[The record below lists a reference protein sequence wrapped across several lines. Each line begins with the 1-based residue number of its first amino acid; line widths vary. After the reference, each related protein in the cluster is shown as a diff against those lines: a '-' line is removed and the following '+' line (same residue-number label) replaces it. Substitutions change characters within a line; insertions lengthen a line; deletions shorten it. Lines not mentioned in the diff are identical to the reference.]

1 MVYTTKATREKW
13 RNLYDDFGDSF
24 TEDSSAADL
33 RQSLDQAEAERSELP
48 AYLDLKQELEQELRG
63 YPYYLLRGIVLY
75 IDIHMEDNERQL
87 MGLRCELYGGTV
99 ADQLC
104 ERVTHVIVGAP
115 PGGEQIKAAQDAAY
129 RRERQARL
137 KKGVPLFH
145 MVSPGWVR
153 ESIAA
158 AKILDEAEF
167 EV

>member
-1 MVYTTKATREKW
+1 MVYTTKATRQKW

-33 RQSLDQAEAERSELP
+33 RQSLDQAEAEIP
-48 AYLDLKQELEQELRG
+48 AYPDLKLELEQELRD

-75 IDIHMEDNERQL
+75 IDDRLEDNERQL

-99 ADQLC
+99 RDQLC
-104 ERVTHVIVGAP
+104 ESVTHVIVGAP

-129 RRERQARL
+129 RRERQSRL
-137 KKGVPLFH
+137 KKGAPLFH
-145 MVSPGWVR
+145 MVSPGWVL

-167 EV
+167 EL

>member
-33 RQSLDQAEAERSELP
+33 RQSLAQAEAEIS
-48 AYLDLKQELEQELRG
+48 AYPDLKLELEQELRD

-75 IDIHMEDNERQL
+75 IDINMEDYERQL
-87 MGLRCELYGGTV
+87 MGLRCELYGGAV

-129 RRERQARL
+129 RRERQSRL
-137 KKGVPLFH
+137 KKGAPLFH
-145 MVSPGWVR
+145 MVGPGWVR

>member
-1 MVYTTKATREKW
+1 MVYTTKATRQKW

-33 RQSLDQAEAERSELP
+33 RQSLEQTEAERSELP
-48 AYLDLKQELEQELRG
+48 TYSDLKQELEQELRD

-104 ERVTHVIVGAP
+104 ESVTHVIVRAP

-129 RRERQARL
+129 RRERQSRL
-137 KKGVPLFH
+137 KKGAPLFH
-145 MVSPGWVR
+145 MVSPGWVL

-167 EV
+167 EL